1 MLYMNGNLYCKF
13 VEMENFEVFV
23 SGWYILNDF
32 SSNIQI
38 IRKAKHKF
46 PLRKSA
52 DRILLL

>member
-1 MLYMNGNLYCKF
+1 MNGNLYCKF